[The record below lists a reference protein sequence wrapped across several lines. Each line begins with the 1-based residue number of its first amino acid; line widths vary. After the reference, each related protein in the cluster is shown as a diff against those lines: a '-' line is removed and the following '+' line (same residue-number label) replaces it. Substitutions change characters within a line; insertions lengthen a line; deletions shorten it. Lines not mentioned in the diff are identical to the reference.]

1 VAAPE
6 TGTVHTFVYDISGIR
21 RVDLKVDHEGKCQTL
36 PMHLMGRY
44 PSTTGAAVTAD
55 YYTLELPRKAG
66 MVRFYLEA
74 EDGRGNVS
82 QSSLEQIYLG

>member
-1 VAAPE
+1 
-6 TGTVHTFVYDISGIR
+6 
-21 RVDLKVDHEGKCQTL
+21 
-36 PMHLMGRY
+36 MHLMGRY

-82 QSSLEQIYLG
+82 QSGLEQIYLG